1 MDIESIHNNNK
12 TNVFT
17 PDEYIFCKNSNGDIT
32 SCGFQIES
40 PMLAQETTR
49 FSRNAVPI
57 GIFYAPTDSRE
68 RYQTRHEEEDHED
81 EIDDDL
87 YERLMDLANQST
99 SHKKRAI
106 TKKLRAVGAT
116 KKTSQRKTRNKR
128 SNTDIVE

>member
-12 TNVFT
+12 TSVFT

-40 PMLAQETTR
+40 PMLAHETTR
-49 FSRNAVPI
+49 FAHNAVPL

-68 RYQTRHEEEDHED
+68 RYQSRYEEEEHED

-87 YERLMDLANQST
+87 YERLMDMANQT
-99 SHKKRAI
+99 ASHKKRAL
-106 TKKLRAVGAT
+106 TKKLRVVGST
-116 KKTSQRKTRNKR
+116 KKTPQRNTRNKR
-128 SNTDIVE
+128 SKE